1 VRLIAAAP
9 GAGCRAPAVHAEVWM
24 SSEAKTESK
33 GMGDS
38 GGECCNFWRG
48 RAGNS
53 LSRSSE
59 RVRLTEKPVNHDDA
73 KQPWG
78 RRDAGEKSGVR
89 CRSLGDHEQSE
100 GYELPSELE
109 RDALLQRRSILAL

>member
-1 VRLIAAAP
+1 
-9 GAGCRAPAVHAEVWM
+9 M

-73 KQPWG
+73 KPWG
-78 RRDAGEKSGVR
+78 ERDDAGERGGVG
-89 CRSLGDHEQSE
+89 CDAAASE
-100 GYELPSELE
+100 TTSNPRGTSCHPN
-109 RDALLQRRSILAL
+109 

>member
-1 VRLIAAAP
+1 MRLIAAAP

-48 RAGNS
+48 GECCNFWRGRAGNS

-73 KQPWG
+73 KRG
-78 RRDAGEKSGVR
+78 GRDAGEKVG
-89 CRSLGDHEQSE
+89 CDAAASE
-100 GYELPSELE
+100 TTSNPRGTSCHPNSMKTF
-109 RDALLQRRSILAL
+109 